1 MPGEG
6 AWLPPR
12 GSSRAGRPAQ
22 RVPGESA
29 WLPPRGS
36 SRAGRPAQRVPGTE
50 VPSPRAR
57 PQGVRHPPH
66 AACCLPWPA

>member
-12 GSSRAGRPAQ
+12 GSSRA
-22 RVPGESA
+22 S
-29 WLPPRGS
+29 
-36 SRAGRPAQRVPGTE
+36 RPAQRVPGTE